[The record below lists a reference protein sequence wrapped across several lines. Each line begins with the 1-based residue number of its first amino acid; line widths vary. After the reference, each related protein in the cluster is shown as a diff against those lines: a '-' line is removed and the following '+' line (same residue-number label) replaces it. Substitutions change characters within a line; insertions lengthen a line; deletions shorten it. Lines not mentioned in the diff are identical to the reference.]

1 MLLPINLKLVSIL
14 KRLFI
19 VTVLKRRYGT
29 PKLNKYNKLLHITL
43 TGKGLTVCV
52 SVLGGDFT
60 RRSGDAFMA
69 KQNLR
74 SCMNE
79 EKVKGFVDVL
89 VTHIVAEGLSHL

>member
-1 MLLPINLKLVSIL
+1 MLKNGYIISKSDKCI
-14 KRLFI
+14 
-19 VTVLKRRYGT
+19 
-29 PKLNKYNKLLHITL
+29 KLLHFSF

-89 VTHIVAEGLSHL
+89 VTHSIADGLSHL